1 MALLFLY
8 SVIFFVSLKKR
19 RDERMSIYILEGQ
32 EKEID
37 TEKIAALTNRWLS
50 ETSAEYKEKFTDC
63 VRSLIADLELDKPFY
78 DCNGEEVCIEQY
90 YFLACLIYVWNNGYK
105 EILLC
110 DNDLKIFDC
119 LNNVTKEIYDEFVER
134 TSDEYEDVDAEYFH
148 KWSNEENLDGT
159 VEI

>member
-1 MALLFLY
+1 M
-8 SVIFFVSLKKR
+8 IT
-19 RDERMSIYILEGQ
+19 YILEGR

-37 TEKIAALTNRWLS
+37 TEKIAALTNRWLP

-63 VRSLIADLELDKPFY
+63 VRSLISDLELDKPFY

-110 DNDLKIFDC
+110 DDDLKIFDC
-119 LNNVTKEIYDEFVER
+119 LNDVTKEIYDEFVER
-134 TSDEYEDVDAEYFH
+134 TVDEYGDIDDEYFH
-148 KWSNEENLDGT
+148 KWVNEENQDGT
-159 VEI
+159 AGIQTLIYNEEKV